1 MRVNG
6 NEGTQHA
13 PRSRTASV
21 GGKGQRAPAEAK
33 PLGGCP
39 VKTRLATPADVDAI
53 KRIADECRAEL
64 GFHTRQSFLD
74 SIQERELLVAFL
86 NGQLTGFLRYHH
98 TRAGHTT
105 LREVAALGH
114 VRGRGIGHALIEA
127 LIAEARGT
135 NSALIRLSCPVE
147 LPANEFYRS
156 LGFRRSHRR
165 SKPGKSRPLY
175 QWELSLRAVRP
186 LAFVASL
193 TNAANDLRNL
203 IPLWEKEGRS
213 KRPFDHCI
221 FTPLFAEPRTMSYV
235 RHMRETWG
243 VSVWFDSGGF
253 FVQQGKIRYDDLFSR
268 LLDFYRVNDWATAY
282 VLPDYVP
289 TSQNSP
295 AEVEERVRVTAAE
308 GAKFHKRLPEAI
320 RNRTLGVLQ
329 GHSTRHLRLCLDS
342 FLGAGV
348 HRLGFG
354 SFDTGGGNAEINL
367 LTRDATVRLEAVR
380 ELLSLSHDDGHFAAG
395 VDLHLFGVGSP
406 NLVDRFVEYG
416 TSSFDSSGWMRTA
429 GYGNVY
435 LPFRGRR
442 NVTNGASALTCGPG
456 LCAREFYALC
466 EETGHD
472 CPFCTDYKRIQ
483 TNRFARMWHNA
494 IVFGEMTRSINSRT
508 GPGRVR
514 SVDG

>member
-1 MRVNG
+1 MCAPKVLVALVVIRVPG
-6 NEGTQHA
+6 SLRPGARGRCPACEA
-13 PRSRTASV
+13 SPR
-21 GGKGQRAPAEAK
+21 GEQG
-33 PLGGCP
+33 
-39 VKTRLATPADVDAI
+39 VKIRLATPADVDAI
-53 KRIADECRAEL
+53 KRTADECRAEL
-64 GFHTRQSFLD
+64 GFHTRQSFL
-74 SIQERELLVAFL
+74 ECVEKHELLVAVL
-86 NGQLTGFLRYHH
+86 NGQPAGFLRYHQ
-98 TRAGHTT
+98 TRGGHTT
-105 LREVAALGH
+105 LREVAACQIF
-114 VRGRGIGHALIEA
+114 RGRGIGRALVKR
-127 LIAEARGT
+127 LIAEARNK
-135 NSALIRLSCPVE
+135 NSPLIRLSCPVE

-156 LGFRRSHRR
+156 LGFRRTHRR

-213 KRPFDHCI
+213 ERPFDHCI

-235 RHMRETWG
+235 RHMRDAWG

-253 FVQQGKIRYDDLFSR
+253 FVQQGKIRYEELFTR
-268 LLDFYRVNDWATAY
+268 LLEFYREHDWATVY
-282 VLPDYVP
+282 VLPDDVP
-289 TSQNSP
+289 TSQNSL

-329 GHSTRHLRLCLDS
+329 GHSTRHLRLCLES

-380 ELLSLSHDDGHFAAG
+380 ELLSISHDEGHFAAG

-435 LPFRGRR
+435 LPFRSRR
-442 NVTNGASALTCGPG
+442 NVTNGASAITCGAGLSRPG
-456 LCAREFYALC
+456 ILRALRGERTRLPFLHRLQAHPDRPLCPHVA
-466 EETGHD
+466 
-472 CPFCTDYKRIQ
+472 
-483 TNRFARMWHNA
+483 
-494 IVFGEMTRSINSRT
+494 
-508 GPGRVR
+508 
-514 SVDG
+514 